1 MKILFVCNQ
10 GKNRSATA
18 AEIFKD
24 RYKTD
29 FAGIYN
35 KLLNE
40 GVLEW
45 ADIIIVMEEHQRAEI
60 GKKYPE
66 QYLKKKILC
75 LDIPDV
81 YGYMQPELVKIL
93 EEKMKKIFSH

>member
-10 GKNRSATA
+10 GENRSATA
-18 AEIFKD
+18 ADIFKD

-35 KLLNE
+35 KLPNK
-40 GVLEW
+40 GSLEW

-60 GKKYPE
+60 SKKYPD

-81 YGYMQPELVKIL
+81 YYYMQPELVKIL
-93 EEKMKKIFSH
+93 EEKIKKLGF